1 MHKFKTEQFLPIPL
15 SQAWDFFSSPYNLE
29 LITPPDM
36 DFKILT
42 ALNNE
47 PIYNGMILDYTVR
60 PLWGLKMYWQTEIH
74 KVENQSYFI
83 DKQVKGPYQF
93 WEHQHL
99 FKKTKNGV
107 LVTDII
113 QYQLPFGKLGV
124 FLEKKI
130 VKKRIHDIFNYRREI
145 LQNLFT

>member
-1 MHKFKTEQFLPIPL
+1 MIESVQVFLIMPFQSITSHNLPKLESVFIPIRT
-15 SQAWDFFSSPYNLE
+15 FE
-29 LITPPDM
+29 L
-36 DFKILT
+36 
-42 ALNNE
+42 
-47 PIYNGMILDYTVR
+47 
-60 PLWGLKMYWQTEIH
+60 Q
-74 KVENQSYFI
+74 
-83 DKQVKGPYQF
+83 
-93 WEHQHL
+93 